1 MSVPAATNPVAL
13 GQETAI
19 PLVRRPDVELIP
31 RRGGGGVRIRDPL
44 TLRHFELTDSEHC
57 LWSLLDGRRGFRQ
70 IRDEFERRQA
80 PLRLS
85 REQFDRFLA
94 LQHAQGLV
102 VSTGPGQARILAH
115 RSQESRRKAAWS
127 RWLNPLALR
136 CGGIDPQTVL
146 DATRGLWGL
155 VINRWTL
162 VASLAFIGL
171 TSLFAAARATEIA
184 ARLPGLSEL
193 SRPEFVG
200 GVLLMT
206 AVVKVLHE
214 LAHLCVCRKL
224 GGECHDAGLLLLV
237 GLPCLYCDVSDAWR
251 FPRRRDRIAV
261 SLAGVWIEL
270 TLAALAFWV
279 WWRAIPGPVSLSAL
293 QVMVVCSISTLA
305 FNLNPL
311 LKYDGYYALADL
323 IDVPNLGERSLA
335 ALRSLPQTLAGTS
348 PAESFGP
355 LGRAS
360 ETNSVE
366 RWSVTAGLALFGL
379 ASLIYRAMLTVIILL
394 TIYRVSREWRV
405 EAIGLGVAGLVA
417 GGMIVRTARSGG
429 TWWKTTARLPH
440 RRFETGVTMLLGGGI
455 LALLLFPFPRWISST
470 ARLEPAHAERLY
482 VTAPGRLIHSAHEGD
497 AVQPGMEIAR
507 LDNPELAWALEQLRG
522 ELALARTAVKTL
534 ERRQS
539 DDPAASRDLPAAQER
554 VRSLE
559 QQVATRET
567 DVARLRIVASQAGRL
582 WAGEYRPHVP
592 AEEGQL
598 NEWIATP
605 LSPDSAGAWLETGT
619 VIGWVASGENW
630 DAIADLPQSE
640 VELIA
645 EGARARVLIDTG
657 GGEIL
662 TGRIESIARLTR
674 DRDAARTVTP
684 HDPSAPPNPLPAQAG
699 EPAPYE
705 VRVRLDDRP
714 RTPIS
719 LRSAAQLRIE
729 AGRAAWLA
737 RAWREILRVLRF
749 ESA

>member
-1 MSVPAATNPVAL
+1 MSLLAATDPAAVVPDV
-13 GQETAI
+13 AI
-19 PLVRRPDVELIP
+19 PLIRRPDVELIP
-31 RRGGGGVRIRDPL
+31 RRGGGVRIRDPL
-44 TLRHFELTDSEHC
+44 TLRHFELTDSEHS

-70 IRDEFERRQA
+70 IREEFERRQA

-85 REQFDRFLA
+85 REQFDRFVA
-94 LQHAQGLV
+94 IQHAQGLV
-102 VSTGPGQARILAH
+102 VSTGPGQARILNR
-115 RSQESRRKAAWS
+115 RSEESRRKAAWS

-136 CGGIDPQTVL
+136 CGGIDPQAAL

-155 VINRWTL
+155 IFNQWTL
-162 VASLAFIGL
+162 FASFSFLGVTL
-171 TSLFAAARATEIA
+171 LFAAARATEIA
-184 ARLPGLSEL
+184 ARLPDLAEL
-193 SRPEFVG
+193 ARPEFVA
-200 GVLLMT
+200 GVLVMT

-224 GGECHDAGLLLLV
+224 GGECHDAGLLFLV

-270 TLAALAFWV
+270 TLAAVAFWV
-279 WWRAIPGPVSLSAL
+279 WWRAVPGPVSLAAL
-293 QVMVVCSISTLA
+293 QLMVVCSVSTLA

-323 IDVPNLGERSLA
+323 IDIPNLGERSLA
-335 ALRSLPQTLAGTS
+335 ALKSLPRWLTGAP

-355 LGRAS
+355 LGRVG
-360 ETNSVE
+360 ETNSLE

-379 ASLIYRAMLTVIILL
+379 ASLVYRTVLTAIILL

-405 EAIGLGVAGLVA
+405 EAIGLGLIGLVA
-417 GGMIVRTARSGG
+417 GGVIVRTVHGG
-429 TWWKTTARLPH
+429 KTWWKTTARLPH
-440 RRFETGVTMLLGGGI
+440 RRIETGISLLLGGAVV
-455 LALLLFPFPRWISST
+455 ALLLYPFPRWVSGT

-482 VTAPGRLIHSAHEGD
+482 VTAPGRLILAAREGD
-497 AVQPGMEIAR
+497 MVRPGMEIAR

-522 ELALARTAVKTL
+522 ELSLARTAVKTL

-539 DDPAASRDLPAAQER
+539 DDPAASRDLPAARER

-559 QQVATRET
+559 TQVATREA
-567 DVARLRIVASQAGRL
+567 DVTRLRIVACQAGRL
-582 WAGEYRPHVP
+582 WAGEYRPHLP
-592 AEEGQL
+592 AEEGEL
-598 NEWIATP
+598 TDWTATP

-619 VIGWVASGENW
+619 VIGWVATGDEW
-630 DAIADLPQSE
+630 DAIADLPQSD

-645 EGARARVLIDTG
+645 EGARARVLVDTG

-662 TGRIESIARLTR
+662 AGRIESIARLTHEQTSP
-674 DRDAARTVTP
+674 ASVTP
-684 HDPSAPPNPLPAQAG
+684 TGSPAPPPAG
-699 EPAPYE
+699 TSPTGTPAPYE

-714 RTPIS
+714 RTPVS
-719 LRSAAQLRIE
+719 LRSSARLRIE